1 MSANNRIVSIVDGD
15 PGTTIFFQEALR
27 SIPGITV
34 FTFTDPIFA
43 LEHFQDKGYA
53 YVVVISD
60 FKIPGLHGMEFLKKI
75 KDSNRFVRTILMT
88 GFELDNSLFQE
99 YTKMKIINGFL
110 QKPIGLHD
118 LIKEV
123 NTQLDSY
130 EVQKNILPNGQI
142 HIKYLQSCQ
151 GHNVRIRR
159 VNFNTEHRNML
170 SNLHAVVSKDY
181 LAIPEKFEKLITS

>member
-1 MSANNRIVSIVDGD
+1 MSANNRIVSIVDDD
-15 PGTTIFFQEALR
+15 PGTTIFFNEALR

-34 FTFTDPIFA
+34 FTFTDPILA

-60 FKIPGLHGMEFLKKI
+60 FKMPGLNGMEFLKKI

-88 GFELDNSLFQE
+88 GFEIDNSLFQE

-130 EVQKNILPNGQI
+130 EVQK
-142 HIKYLQSCQ
+142 KYPS
-151 GHNVRIRR
+151 
-159 VNFNTEHRNML
+159 
-170 SNLHAVVSKDY
+170 
-181 LAIPEKFEKLITS
+181 